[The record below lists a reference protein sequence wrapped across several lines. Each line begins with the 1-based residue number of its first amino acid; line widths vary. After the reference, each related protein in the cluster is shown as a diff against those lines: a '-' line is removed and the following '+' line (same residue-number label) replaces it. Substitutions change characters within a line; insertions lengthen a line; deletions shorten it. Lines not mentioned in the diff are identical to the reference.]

1 MLDIQ
6 SRKKTFVFQE
16 NPDQILHQDLQFKRC
31 EEYLEQMTDEHL
43 IEFIMNEAENFRNQ
57 QINDVS
63 ATTISGA
70 DTRFRRGSTNQ
81 ISGAPPHILN
91 HV

>member
-63 ATTISGA
+63 AATISSGA

-81 ISGAPPHILN
+81 IAGPISLTF
-91 HV
+91 

>member
-16 NPDQILHQDLQFKRC
+16 DPDQILHQDLQFKRC
-31 EEYLEQMTDEHL
+31 EEYLEQMTDDHL
-43 IEFIMNEAENFRNQ
+43 IEFIMKEAENFRKQ
-57 QINDVS
+57 QLDDVS
-63 ATTISGA
+63 ATISGA

-81 ISGAPPHILN
+81 ISGLLPHILN
-91 HV
+91 LV